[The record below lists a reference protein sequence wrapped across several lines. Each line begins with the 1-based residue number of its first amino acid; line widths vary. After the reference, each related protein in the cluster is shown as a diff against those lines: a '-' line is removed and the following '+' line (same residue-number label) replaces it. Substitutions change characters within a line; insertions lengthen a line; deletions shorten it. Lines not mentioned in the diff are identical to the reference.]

1 MDKVIYVVFDKY
13 ENKDL
18 PDSSIETNKVY
29 RCLTD
34 GKDFYRIE
42 TPKYKQGIIFDSTES
57 EEDYAQFK
65 FREISIEDLF
75 EMDVDNEEVEKIIKW
90 EQEENKDIFNIYQ
103 TKITEDDIK
112 KRIEGSLSEMK
123 KDSEKIFEEGT
134 ESFNYISSIDP
145 IYQESL
151 LELFNF
157 VKKEISKEFDSKNIS
172 EGMREDPR
180 YGFIVNTYL
189 AMSNIQEYIDTKDP
203 KFLLS
208 AIHKLIE
215 EINRNKIYQ

>member
-1 MDKVIYVVFDKY
+1 MFDKY

-18 PDSSIETNKVY
+18 PDKSIETNKVY

-34 GKDFYRIE
+34 GEHFYRVE

-57 EEDYAQFK
+57 EEDYAK
-65 FREISIEDLF
+65 FRFKEVSIEDLF
-75 EMDVDNEEVEKIIKW
+75 DMDVDNEEVEKIIKW
-90 EQEENKDIFNIYQ
+90 EQRDNKDIFNLYNENL
-103 TKITEDDIK
+103 TEDNVRERIK
-112 KRIEGSLSEMK
+112 GSLNDMK
-123 KDSEKIFEEGT
+123 KESEKIFEEGT

-157 VKKEISKEFDSKNIS
+157 VKKEISKELESKDIS
-172 EGMREDPR
+172 EGMREDSR

-189 AMSNIQEYIDTKDP
+189 AMSNIQEYIDTKDS